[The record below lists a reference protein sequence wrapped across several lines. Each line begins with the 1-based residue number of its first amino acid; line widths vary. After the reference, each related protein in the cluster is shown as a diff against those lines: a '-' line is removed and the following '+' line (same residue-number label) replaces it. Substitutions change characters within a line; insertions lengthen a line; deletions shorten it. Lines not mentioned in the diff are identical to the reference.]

1 MNTLEITQ
9 PDTPITLEVA
19 LGVPAG
25 DLGTMASQNADDVNI
40 TGGQALLNFLEFST
54 TAEHAVSQGQLAWN
68 ADEETLDLGVNGIAF
83 ALGQETDFHVR
94 NGSGQTI
101 SKGTAV
107 MATGTVGG
115 SGRIVIGKMDG
126 SNIENSKFFLGI
138 AAENILAGEDG
149 KVKHFGKIR
158 NVNTNAYNEG
168 DVLWVSASV
177 LGGLQNTQPTTIK
190 LPMAFVISKGNNGTI
205 FVRATSGVKLKE
217 AHDVQI
223 TNPQNGDILVY
234 SNGVWINQQP

>member
-1 MNTLEITQ
+1 MNTLEIAQ

-40 TGGQALLNFLEFST
+40 TGGQALLDFLALDT
-54 TAEHAVSQGQLAWN
+54 TAGHTVTQGQFAWN
-68 ADEETLDLGVNGIAF
+68 ADEETADLGLNGAVLQ
-83 ALGQETDFHVR
+83 LGQEIHYHVR
-94 NGSGQTI
+94 NNTGSI
-101 SKGTAV
+101 IPDGTAV
-107 MATGTVGG
+107 MATGTIGG
-115 SGRIVIGKMDG
+115 SGRITIAPMDG
-126 SNIENSKFFLGI
+126 SNIENSKYFLGI
-138 AAENILAGEDG
+138 TTEDIGVGDDG
-149 KVKHFGKIR
+149 KVTHFGKIR
-158 NVNTNAYNEG
+158 GINTNAYNEG

-190 LPMAFVISKGNNGTI
+190 LPIAFVISKGNNGTI